1 MLSVGDSAPAFTLQ
15 PVFGLPVA
23 LHEGTTVIAFLRPL
37 TGSTARTAINTLT
50 EAWPRFDA
58 EGIKLIAVTHTD
70 LTFARD
76 FVPRHHVLF
85 PIYVDASGEVARA
98 YQVPSDKGLLKTLT
112 GLRPR
117 HLSAL
122 GEALA
127 HGRQMDTVP
136 STDLPAYI
144 VARDGHIAYV
154 RYGATA
160 LDQPEIE
167 ELWRAA
173 TS

>member
-1 MLSVGDSAPAFTLQ
+1 MLNVGDSAPPFTLQ

-37 TGSTARTAINTLT
+37 TGSTARTAIETLT
-50 EAWPRFDA
+50 EAWPRLDA
-58 EGIKLIAVTHTD
+58 EGIKLLAVTRTD

-85 PIYVDASGEVARA
+85 PVYVDESGEVCRA
-98 YQVPSDKGLLKTLT
+98 YGVQSDKGLVKTLL

-122 GEALA
+122 SVAVGN
-127 HGRQMDTVP
+127 GRQLDTLP
-136 STDLPAYI
+136 SSDLPAY
-144 VARDGHIAYV
+144 VVVRDGRVVYAS
-154 RYGATA
+154 YGSSA

>member
-1 MLSVGDSAPAFTLQ
+1 MLSVGDPAPAFTLQ

-23 LHEGTTVIAFLRPL
+23 LHEGTTVVAFLRPL
-37 TGSTARTAINTLT
+37 TGSTARAVIDVLT
-50 EAWPRFDA
+50 EAWPRLDA
-58 EGIKLIAVTHTD
+58 EGIKLIGITHTD

-85 PIYVDASGEVARA
+85 PIYVDESGEVARA
-98 YQVPSDKGLLKTLT
+98 YEVPSDKGLLKTLS

-117 HLSAL
+117 HFATL
-122 GEALA
+122 GDLLA
-127 HGRQMDTVP
+127 RGRQVDGLP
-136 STDLPAYI
+136 SSDLPAYI
-144 VARDGHIAYV
+144 VVRDGRIAYAS
-154 RYGATA
+154 YGATA